1 MEANQVLSTDSFST
15 HQFCKNVIEQT
26 TSMKF
31 DENKE
36 SYKGAT
42 TNQNQKKN
50 MKKNKKKER
59 KKKRKD
65 RKKVTAI

>member
-31 DENKE
+31 VENKE

-42 TNQNQKKN
+42 TNQN
-50 MKKNKKKER
+50 KKKKHEEE
-59 KKKRKD
+59 
-65 RKKVTAI
+65 